1 MKNTDRKGFTEYVNE
16 YVPFMEFIT
25 TTKGTIFLS
34 ICGYD
39 GGNVFA
45 DGLEG
50 NRFNGKMNIPF
61 TDTKAID
68 KFIVNAAK
76 STGDKAPEVT
86 YTEYCLASVFL
97 KKK

>member
-1 MKNTDRKGFTEYVNE
+1 MKHTNIKGFIEYVNE
-16 YVPFMEFIT
+16 HVPFIEFMT

-34 ICGYD
+34 IGGCD

-50 NRFNGKMNIPF
+50 TKLNGKMNIPF

-68 KFIVNAAK
+68 KFIADATKFNGDAAPK
-76 STGDKAPEVT
+76 VT
-86 YTEYCLASVFL
+86 YTEYC
-97 KKK
+97 K

>member
-1 MKNTDRKGFTEYVNE
+1 MKHTDRKGFIEYVNE
-16 YVPFMEFIT
+16 HIPFMEFMT
-25 TTKGTIFLS
+25 TTNGTIFIS

-50 NRFNGKMNIPF
+50 TKFNGKMNIPF

-68 KFIVNAAK
+68 KFIADAAK
-76 STGDKAPEVT
+76 STGDKAPKVT
-86 YTEYCLASVFL
+86 YTEYC
-97 KKK
+97 K

>member
-1 MKNTDRKGFTEYVNE
+1 MSMSMP
-16 YVPFMEFIT
+16 PFMEFMT

-50 NRFNGKMNIPF
+50 NKLNGKMNISF

-68 KFIVNAAK
+68 KFIADAAK
-76 STGDKAPEVT
+76 FNGDKASKVT
-86 YTEYCLASVFL
+86 YTEYC
-97 KKK
+97 K

>member
-1 MKNTDRKGFTEYVNE
+1 MESNIMKHTDRKGFIEYVNE
-16 YVPFMEFIT
+16 HAPFIEILT
-25 TTKGTIFLS
+25 TTKGTTFLS

-50 NRFNGKMNIPF
+50 TKFNGKMNIPF

-68 KFIVNAAK
+68 KFIANAVRF
-76 STGDKAPEVT
+76 TGYAAPKVT
-86 YTEYCLASVFL
+86 YTEYC
-97 KKK
+97 K

>member
-1 MKNTDRKGFTEYVNE
+1 MKHTDRKGFIEYVNE
-16 YVPFMEFIT
+16 HAPFIEILT

-34 ICGYD
+34 IGGYD

-50 NRFNGKMNIPF
+50 NQLDGKMNIPF

-76 STGDKAPEVT
+76 FTGDAAPKVT
-86 YTEYCLASVFL
+86 YTEYCE
-97 KKK
+97 

>member
-1 MKNTDRKGFTEYVNE
+1 MKHTDRKGFIEYVNE
-16 YVPFMEFIT
+16 HAPFIEILT
-25 TTKGTIFLS
+25 TTKGTTFLS

-50 NRFNGKMNIPF
+50 TKMNIPF

-68 KFIVNAAK
+68 EFIAYAAYAVDCEEPK
-76 STGDKAPEVT
+76 VT
-86 YTEYCLASVFL
+86 YTEYC
-97 KKK
+97 K